1 MLPDDKHA
9 DVEPYER
16 VVKRKSGEQTFLLD
30 VKVSQY
36 LSGKRIRALA
46 PQSVIDFIKYV
57 WKYHARRSV
66 FECHVTIEW
75 VNTTVGKVTRI

>member
-57 WKYHARRSV
+57 
-66 FECHVTIEW
+66 
-75 VNTTVGKVTRI
+75 